1 MLKAAECGEVVHFWF
16 QRRFLGGVLG
26 QVQTFLVDGLLIDT
40 GPAKCGREMLKMC
53 RQYRLAQ
60 IVNTHHHADH
70 IGNNAILQR
79 EFSLPVRAQREALPI
94 IRQPQENLRLN
105 IYQRFVWGVPA
116 AAKARRTG
124 SQLST
129 PRYSFRI
136 LPTPGHCPDHI
147 CLYEE
152 KQGWLFAGDLLRPK
166 SVSRAEQFWPGEDE
180 VERYNS
186 LKRVAQLDLA
196 KIFSA
201 SLGIVDDPGRVIRQQ
216 LERCE
221 ENLAAGETENSF
233 SQVKSN

>member
-1 MLKAAECGEVVHFWF
+1 VLKAEECGEVVQFSF

-26 QVQTFLVDGLLIDT
+26 QVQSFLVDGLLIDT
-40 GPAKCGREMLKMC
+40 GPAKCGRKMLKIC
-53 RQYRLAQ
+53 RQYRLTQ

-105 IYQRFVWGVPA
+105 FYQRLVWGVPA
-116 AAKARRTG
+116 AAKARRIG

-152 KQGWLFAGDLLRPK
+152 KQGWLFAGDLLRPE
-166 SVSRAEQFWPGEDE
+166 STSRAEQFWPGEDE
-180 VERYNS
+180 AGRYNS
-186 LKRVAQLDLA
+186 LKRVAQLDLT

-201 SLGIVDDPGRVIRQQ
+201 SMGIVDDPGPLIRQQ

-221 ENLAAGETENSF
+221 KELADGEAANSY
-233 SQVKSN
+233 SQVKFN

>member
-1 MLKAAECGEVVHFWF
+1 MLKAAECGDVVQFWF
-16 QRRFLGGVLG
+16 QRRPLGGVLG
-26 QVQTFLVDGLLIDT
+26 QVKTYLVDGLLIDT

-94 IRQPQENLRLN
+94 IRQPQENLQLSF
-105 IYQRFVWGVPA
+105 YQRFVWGVPA
-116 AAKARRTG
+116 AAKARRIS

-136 LPTPGHCPDHI
+136 LPTPGHCLDHI

-152 KQGWLFAGDLLRPK
+152 KQGWLFAGDLLRPEPI
-166 SVSRAEQFWPGEDE
+166 SRAEQFRPGEDE
-180 VERYNS
+180 AERYIS

-201 SLGIVDDPGRVIRQQ
+201 SLGIVDDPGRVIRHQ

-221 ENLAAGETENSF
+221 KNLAASEAEDRL
-233 SQVKSN
+233 SQV